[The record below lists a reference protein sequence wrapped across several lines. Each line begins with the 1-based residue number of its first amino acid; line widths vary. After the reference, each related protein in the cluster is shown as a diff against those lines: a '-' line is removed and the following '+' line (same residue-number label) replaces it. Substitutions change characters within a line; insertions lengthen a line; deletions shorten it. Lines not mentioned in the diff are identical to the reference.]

1 MWVHKGLKTLRLES
15 VKATAAV
22 TFKYERVK
30 IG

>member
-1 MWVHKGLKTLRLES
+1 MWVHKGLQTLRLES
-15 VKATAAV
+15 VTATAAV